1 LISYSSPDVEAEVHQ
16 SLSRS
21 VFNSESP
28 IFLLDAYTDLLVYY
42 SPTVSSTI
50 PFPPPRDCLLR
61 SKIDRLKQERNIT
74 PKLVFIHGAHDDT
87 TAFERYLI
95 EDQSVDGSLVASAT
109 GFRSFLEGIRSRIAE
124 YSR

>member
-1 LISYSSPDVEAEVHQ
+1 MISDIYLYHACTKTEM
-16 SLSRS
+16 
-21 VFNSESP
+21 VF
-28 IFLLDAYTDLLVYY
+28 IG
-42 SPTVSSTI
+42 
-50 PFPPPRDCLLR
+50 LLR

>member
-1 LISYSSPDVEAEVHQ
+1 MISDIYLYHACTKTEM
-16 SLSRS
+16 
-21 VFNSESP
+21 VF
-28 IFLLDAYTDLLVYY
+28 IG
-42 SPTVSSTI
+42 
-50 PFPPPRDCLLR
+50 LLR

-95 EDQSVDGSLVASAT
+95 EDLASAT